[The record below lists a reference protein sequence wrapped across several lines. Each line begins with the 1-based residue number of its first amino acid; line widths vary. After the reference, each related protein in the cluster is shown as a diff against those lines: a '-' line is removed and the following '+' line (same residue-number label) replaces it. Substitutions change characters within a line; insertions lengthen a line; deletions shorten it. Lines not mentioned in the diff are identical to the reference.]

1 MSPHYL
7 NRLYKNLCEYVMNKN
22 NEPEIAQ
29 DPWHSLTRFTPARI
43 ALGRAGM
50 SLPTHAYLEFQLA
63 HALARDAVN
72 LPLDFTSLAHCLNMQ
87 GYQTLILQTQAEN
100 QSVYLQRPDLGR
112 LLSASAMNCLQHTS
126 PIPADAVVVVADGL
140 SSKAI
145 EQHAETFLSLLL
157 PELRANGYRLPPLCL
172 VKHARVAIGD
182 AIAEHYA
189 ARLCIVLIGE
199 RPGLSSP
206 GSMGIYFTY
215 QAKSGISTDAD
226 RNCISNIHKNG
237 LSHEQ
242 ALKKLLFLINESE
255 KLQLSGVNL
264 KDETTN
270 KALEEEQQQQINF
283 LLD

>member
-1 MSPHYL
+1 MS
-7 NRLYKNLCEYVMNKN
+7 KN
-22 NEPEIAQ
+22 NEPAIAQ
-29 DPWHSLTRFTPARI
+29 DPWHSLTQFTPARI

-50 SLPTHAYLEFQLA
+50 SLPTRACLEFQLA
-63 HALARDAVN
+63 HALARDAVHI
-72 LPLDFTSLAHCLNMQ
+72 PLDFAGLEQRLKLQ
-87 GYQTLILQTQAEN
+87 GYQTQTLQTQAEN
-100 QSVYLQRPDLGR
+100 QFVYLQRPDLGR
-112 LLSASAMNCLQHTS
+112 LLSASAMDCLQHTAQ
-126 PIPADAVVVVADGL
+126 IQADAVVVVADGL

-145 EQHAETFLSLLL
+145 EHHAEPFLGLLL
-157 PELRANGYRLPPLCL
+157 PELHANGYRLPPVCL
-172 VKHARVAIGD
+172 VKHGRVAIGD
-182 AIAEHYA
+182 AIAEHYF

-206 GSMGIYFTY
+206 DSMGIYYTY

-237 LSHEQ
+237 LGYEQ

-264 KDETTN
+264 KDETTDT
-270 KALEEEQQQQINF
+270 ALDDQQPQTNF

>member
-1 MSPHYL
+1 
-7 NRLYKNLCEYVMNKN
+7 MNKN
-22 NEPEIAQ
+22 DEPAVTQ
-29 DPWHSLTRFTPARI
+29 DPWHSLTQLTPARI

-50 SLPTHAYLEFQLA
+50 SLPTSASLEFQLA

-72 LPLDFTSLAHCLNMQ
+72 MPLDFEKLEQRLALL
-87 GYQTLILQTQAEN
+87 GYQTRILQTQAEN

-112 LLSASAMNCLQHTS
+112 LLSESASDCLQHTAK
-126 PIPADAVVVVADGL
+126 IPVDAVVVVADGL
-140 SSKAI
+140 SSIAI
-145 EQHAETFLSLLL
+145 EQHAAPFLSLLL
-157 PELRANGYRLPPLCL
+157 PELQTNGYKLSPVCL
-172 VKHARVAIGD
+172 VKYGRVAIGD

-206 GSMGIYFTY
+206 DSMGIYYTY

-237 LSHEQ
+237 LSYKQ
-242 ALKKLLFLINESE
+242 ALKKLLFLVNESE

-264 KDETTN
+264 KDETTDTT
-270 KALEEEQQQQINF
+270 LENQLQQANF